1 MSPIIKTCFV
11 RKYKIPKPR
20 YHQKVKKMKAVILA
34 AGEGKRLRPFT
45 ESMPK
50 VMLPVANKPILEYV
64 FDAVKNCGIDEIIVV
79 VGYKKEVIMEYFKN
93 YKDIKITYVIQDK
106 QLGTAHALLQAKN
119 NLNDSFIVL
128 SGDNIIDQNSISKL
142 INDKSDYSMLIKEH
156 PHPSKYGVVFIEKTI
171 LKELVEKP
179 KVELGKFIS
188 TGIYKLPYTVFDE
201 LGKLCSQGIYTLS
214 SVIQTTVE
222 KEKSISTVLADL
234 WMDIVYPWDLISV
247 NETMIHQ
254 IPSSTSGVV
263 EKGVAIKGPVSI
275 GKDTTIYSGCYIVGP
290 VIIGSGC
297 EIGPNTCI
305 FPSTIIGDNSAI
317 RPFCEIRNTIIMED
331 VHINSN
337 SYLSHSIVAKGNII
351 KNNFSSTTG
360 EAIIETEGEFK
371 KLKNIGTM
379 IGEDCTIGSNVV
391 VEPGII
397 IGRRCRIDSLK
408 KINKNIPSESNVM

>member
-1 MSPIIKTCFV
+1 
-11 RKYKIPKPR
+11 
-20 YHQKVKKMKAVILA
+20 MKAVILA

-45 ESMPK
+45 ETMPK
-50 VMLPVANKPILEYV
+50 VMLPVANKPVLEYV

-119 NLNDSFIVL
+119 KLDDSFIVL

-142 INDKSDYSMLIKEH
+142 IKDNSEYTILIKEH
-156 PHPSKYGVVFIEKTI
+156 PHPSKYGVVFVEKTI

-179 KVELGKFIS
+179 KEELGKFIS
-188 TGIYKLPYTVFDE
+188 TGIYKLPYKAFEEIEE
-201 LGKLCSQGIYTLS
+201 LRSQGIYTLS
-214 SVIQTTVE
+214 AVIQSTVE
-222 KEKSISTVLADL
+222 KNKAINTILADL

-247 NETMIHQ
+247 NETMIHH

-263 EKGVAIKGPVSI
+263 EKGVTIKGTVSI

-290 VIIGSGC
+290 VVIGSGC

-305 FPSTIIGDNSAI
+305 FPSTIIGNNSSI

-351 KNNFSSTTG
+351 RNNFSTITG
-360 EAIIETEGEFK
+360 EATIETEDEFK

-397 IGRRCRIDSLK
+397 IGRRCKIDPLK
-408 KINKNIPSESNVM
+408 KISKNIPSESKVM